1 MANLSVEFC
10 GVRFRNPLVLASGV
24 LGVTGDS
31 LRYVIRCGA
40 GGVTSKS
47 VWLEPHK
54 GHPNPVVVAN
64 ENWMLNAV
72 GLPDGGLK
80 KALEE
85 LGEFIKTEKEPLIVN
100 IVGGKKADFIAIAER
115 IGEINPQLIEVN
127 LSCPNV
133 EDEFGKPFA
142 CSLVDA
148 AELTRAV
155 KKRLRTVPISV
166 KLSPNV
172 ANIGEIAR
180 ACEDAGAD
188 AFTVINTVGPGMAID
203 IDMRSPILANKAG
216 GLSGPAIKP
225 IAVKCVYDVYRAI
238 KVPIIA
244 TGGVLTGRDAIEM
257 MMAGG
262 TLVGVGSATYYR
274 GPEVF
279 GKIVKEIN
287 EWCGENGIK
296 DLAEIIGAAHHTKLH
311 SDFN

>member
-1 MANLSVEFC
+1 MRLSVKFC
-10 GVRFRNPLVLASGV
+10 GIEFENPLVLASGV

-31 LRYVIRCGA
+31 LRYVIKCGA

-47 VWLEPHK
+47 VWLNVHK
-54 GHPNPVVVAN
+54 GHKSPVVIATDH
-64 ENWMLNAV
+64 WMLNAV

-80 KALEE
+80 KAMEE
-85 LGEFIKTEKEPLIVN
+85 LGGFIKTESAPLIVN
-100 IVGGKKADFIAIAER
+100 IVGGKKADFIAIAEK
-115 IGEINPQLIEVN
+115 IGEIGPRLIEVN

-142 CSLVDA
+142 CSIADA
-148 AELTRAV
+148 AELTREV
-155 KKRLRTVPISV
+155 KKRLKNIPVSV

-172 ANIGEIAR
+172 DNIGEIAR
-180 ACEDAGAD
+180 AVEDAGAD
-188 AFTVINTVGPGMAID
+188 AITAINTLGPGMAID
-203 IDMRSPILANKAG
+203 IDMRSPILANKVG

-225 IAVKCVYDVYRAI
+225 IAVKCVYDVYKAVKI
-238 KVPIIA
+238 PIIA

-279 GKIVKEIN
+279 GKIAKEME
-287 EWCGENGIK
+287 EWCKKNGVKHIK
-296 DLAEIIGAAHHTKLH
+296 EIIGAAHTNEV
-311 SDFN
+311 SARM

>member
-1 MANLSVEFC
+1 MANLSIEFC
-10 GVRFRNPLVLASGV
+10 GVKFKNPLVLASGV

-47 VWLEPHK
+47 VWLHPHK
-54 GHPNPVVVAN
+54 GHPNPVVIAN

-85 LGEFIKTEKEPLIVN
+85 LGEFIKTEKAPLIVN

-142 CSLVDA
+142 CSAADA
-148 AELTRAV
+148 AGLTREV
-155 KKRLRTVPISV
+155 KKCLPKVPISV

-172 ANIGEIAR
+172 PNIGEIAK
-180 ACEDAGAD
+180 ACEAAGAD

-203 IDMRSPILANKAG
+203 IEMRVPILANKVG

-225 IAVKCVYDVYRAI
+225 IAVKCVYDVYRAV

-244 TGGVLTGRDAIEM
+244 TGGVINGRDAIEM

-274 GPEVF
+274 GAEVF
-279 GKIVKEIN
+279 GKIAEEMN
-287 EWCGENGIK
+287 EWCSKNGVKKIS
-296 DLAEIIGAAHHTKLH
+296 EIIGAVHK
-311 SDFN
+311 

>member
-1 MANLSVEFC
+1 MTNLSVEFC
-10 GVRFRNPLVLASGV
+10 GVQFKNPLVLASGV

-31 LRYVIRCGA
+31 LRYVIECGA

-54 GHPNPVVVAN
+54 GHPNPVVIAN

-85 LGEFIKTEKEPLIVN
+85 LGEFIKTEDDPLIVN
-100 IVGGKKADFIAIAER
+100 IVGGKKDDFIAIAEQ
-115 IGEINPQLIEVN
+115 IGQINPELIEVN
-127 LSCPNV
+127 MSCPNV

-148 AELTRAV
+148 ADLTKEV
-155 KKRLRTVPISV
+155 KQRLPNIPIAV

-172 ANIGEIAR
+172 PNIGEIAK

-188 AFTVINTVGPGMAID
+188 AFTAINTVGPGMAID
-203 IDMRSPILANKAG
+203 IDMRAPILANKVG
-216 GLSGPAIKP
+216 GLSGPAIQP
-225 IAVKCVYDVYRAI
+225 IALKCVNDVYKAVS
-238 KVPIIA
+238 VPIIA
-244 TGGVLTGRDAIEM
+244 TGGVITGRDAIAM

-262 TLVGVGSATYYR
+262 TLVGVGSATYWR

-279 GKIVKEIN
+279 GEIAKEMS
-287 EWCGENGIK
+287 EWCDENGVK
-296 DLAEIIGAAHHTKLH
+296 DLAEIIGCVPK
-311 SDFN
+311 NY